1 MNKFSTRTLGQMHEL
16 AIRLKSNPSF
26 MSWILATY
34 QKQEHVSETNIID
47 ILNTTPDMF
56 YRLALCKRPDSNRQE
71 FIDEIRQLANYTSID
86 PAHLANLIRQV
97 EALETFKTMP
107 NPLETKAETQ
117 TYLTSTGVLAA
128 ARDRDEKHE
137 PAPPADKASEDNNE
151 SQANNET

>member
-1 MNKFSTRTLGQMHEL
+1 MSEL
-16 AIRLKSNPSF
+16 VIRLKSNPSF
-26 MSWILATY
+26 MSWVLATY
-34 QKQEHVSETNIID
+34 QKQEHVSETNVID
-47 ILNTTPDMF
+47 ILNTTPEMF
-56 YRLALCKRPDSNRQE
+56 YRLALCKRPDSNRPE

-107 NPLETKAETQ
+107 NQLETKAETQ
-117 TYLTSTGVLAA
+117 TYLTSTGVLSA

-137 PAPPADKASEDNNE
+137 PAPPPDKASEDSNE